1 MGPLAEKGMMVEMV
15 EMVEILEQME
25 ATNMHDSL
33 VQIERDKED

>member
-1 MGPLAEKGMMVEMV
+1 MGLLAKKGMMVEM
-15 EMVEILEQME
+15 EETPEQMG